1 MLTETWA
8 QWAQHKQRMSTLK
21 SQYCTTNFALSP
33 PDEGHTR
40 RTMMVPSGHSFGQSI
55 FPQKIK
61 LGLPRN
67 TYPITS
73 GQRPVPPFGLG
84 EKEGAFQFRKS
95 TYGANKSRTS
105 DERANETVGTRA
117 CISTKSRANEDGP
130 VRKSLRPEREGASKS
145 AFFQVSLQNHTRTH
159 NWCGLFKPK
168 GKKSH

>member
-1 MLTETWA
+1 MLTETCA
-8 QWAQHKQRMSTLK
+8 QWAQHKQRMSPFK

-130 VRKSLRPEREGASKS
+130 VRKSLRPERGC
-145 AFFQVSLQNHTRTH
+145 FQIRVFPGFS
-159 NWCGLFKPK
+159 P
-168 GKKSH
+168 KSHTNT